1 MKLEHLLQGD
11 ITQMNLNEPL
21 DEQTDLLSYD
31 KRWEFP
37 RNRLKLGNIYFVVK
51 E

>member
-1 MKLEHLLQGD
+1 
-11 ITQMNLNEPL
+11 MNPNEPL

-37 RNRLKLGNIYFVVK
+37 RNRLRLGIYFEVK
-51 E
+51 EVLPPPNNFK